1 MGKVKTRM
9 PPLPR
14 RPQRGGSWYE
24 DLSSILED
32 YHVSS
37 SAQEPE
43 YYRGFRLVEE
53 IDEKD

>member
-43 YYRGFRLVEE
+43 YYRGFRLVEV